1 MAEPE
6 VIIQARKDIQ
16 PSLKKY
22 NKKSWSDH
30 SDSLQNLMKEAK
42 DMNHLNELLDL
53 LIPQTKRLMD
63 SVKKNTKKS
72 SLWYTLDEELIR
84 LNHIQAYLEQDN
96 EISNRILQKLREIYT
111 YAEVERALTKAVL

>member
-30 SDSLQNLMKEAK
+30 ADSLQNLMKEAK